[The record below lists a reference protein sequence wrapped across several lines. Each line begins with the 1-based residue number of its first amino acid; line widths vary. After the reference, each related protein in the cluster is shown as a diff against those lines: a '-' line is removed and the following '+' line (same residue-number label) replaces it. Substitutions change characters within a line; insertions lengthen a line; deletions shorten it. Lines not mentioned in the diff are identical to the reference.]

1 MSFLI
6 QDSPEPGLPPDVEVS
21 FVRGE
26 LTSGE
31 WTFRDARHRGFVLVS
46 GRGRVKLNDG
56 DMAFAAPCLLWLP
69 AGAQARLLLDAG
81 TRGISLAVN
90 EVGLAGAIPAGALAG
105 QMRGALGRQMIH
117 QWTDIRD
124 ARRLFDLL
132 DAISHETSQDLPAGQ
147 EARRHLLALFLIA
160 AWRLSGPVMRESRP
174 LPRTISQRFLHAVDL
189 HFRDHW
195 PISRYAEEVG
205 VSPDRLNSTVRRTTG
220 RSPLALIHRRVMYE
234 AEALLDDSR
243 LQISEIAEELGFSDP
258 AYFSRFYKRMSGHSP
273 NLRRRDDGKREGAP
287 TFAAWP

>member
-1 MSFLI
+1 MTYLP
-6 QDSPEPGLPPDVEVS
+6 QEPLEPGLPPDVEAS

-46 GRGRVKLNDG
+46 GRGRVKLPDG
-56 DMAFAAPCLLWLP
+56 EIAFAAPCLLWLP
-69 AGAQARLLLDAG
+69 AGAQARLLLEAG

-90 EVGLAGAIPAGALAG
+90 EVGLAGAIPIGALAG
-105 QMRGALGRQMIH
+105 QMRGALSRPLIH
-117 QWTDIRD
+117 QWPDMRE

-132 DAISHETSQDLPAGQ
+132 DAINQETAQDLPAGQ
-147 EARRHLLALFLIA
+147 EARRHLLALFLIST
-160 AWRLSGPVMRESRP
+160 WRLSGPVLRESRP

-195 PISRYAEEVG
+195 PISRYADEVG
-205 VSPDRLNSTVRRTTG
+205 VSPDRLNATVRRTTG

-273 NLRRRDDGKREGAP
+273 NLRRKDDGKRDGAP